1 MTKRIKTRGELEV
14 MVMTEV
20 RRYPECE
27 KVEAVAVT
35 RPLGRPWD
43 IAVVRD
49 GPQISVP
56 CHLRIHGIVQRLCAE
71 YDLAP
76 ESN

>member
-1 MTKRIKTRGELEV
+1 MMKRSKTREELEA
-14 MVMTEV
+14 MVMIEA
-20 RRYPECE
+20 RRYPDCA

-43 IAVVRD
+43 IAVVPD

>member
-1 MTKRIKTRGELEV
+1 MAKANKTRGELEA
-14 MVMTEV
+14 MVMTEA

-27 KVEAVAVT
+27 KVEAVALT

-49 GPQISVP
+49 GPEISVP
-56 CHLRIHGIVQRLCAE
+56 CHLRIHRIVQRLSAE
-71 YDLAP
+71 YALAP

>member
-1 MTKRIKTRGELEV
+1 MTKGIKSRRELEA
-14 MVMTEV
+14 MVMTEA
-20 RRYPECE
+20 RRYPECQ

-43 IAVVRD
+43 IAVIRD

-56 CHLRIHGIVQRLCAE
+56 CHLRIHGIVQRLSAE
-71 YDLAP
+71 YALAP